1 MFSPNEK
8 SHHVFWCPKELPSSF
23 MAEWEMQNLNT
34 NAGLCIVFFSAKGIN
49 GLDVMHPSQKKRFGV
64 FNQYTKG
71 DLNNYHISYYTNNPK
86 KPNRPFA
93 HLRKNKG
100 FTTVQYGE
108 KGIDAN
114 SKSIHKIRLVKKDN
128 HISMF
133 IDDREIINWKDDG
146 LKYGEQ
152 HTGGKFAFRQMQW
165 SHFRYRNFKVWN
177 IN

>member
-1 MFSPNEK
+1 
-8 SHHVFWCPKELPSSF
+8 
-23 MAEWEMQNLNT
+23 
-34 NAGLCIVFFSAKGIN
+34 
-49 GLDVMHPSQKKRFGV
+49 MHPSQKKRFGV
-64 FNQYTKG
+64 FNQYTKS
-71 DLNNYHISYYTNNPK
+71 DLNNYHISYHTNNPK

-152 HTGGKFAFRQMQW
+152 LTGGKFAFRQMQW